1 MQQEERT
8 LPVINVE
15 KMTQQTYYLPC
26 SLNDYHTACNDRI
39 PDRWWKA
46 YNKFNH

>member
-1 MQQEERT
+1 MT
-8 LPVINVE
+8 VPVINVE
-15 KMTQQTYYLPC
+15 RMTQQTYYLPC